1 MPSLLREFG
10 TCSLRSC
17 ARSRI
22 RADGAGADANT
33 TPESMTVPIETLTTR
48 RTASSNAASMPA
60 RPPLL
65 RTVGRGR
72 WLRLYPIA
80 LGLGGLGGS
89 WRTAAGLG
97 APLWPAMCL
106 VVLCFGAWIT
116 ITALYVVAGGGDPR
130 ALIADLRH
138 ADQGFAVGYIPVI
151 PLLLLAQVRAQTSG
165 LRILDL
171 GVVAVWAIVTAALVA
186 HWITT
191 PRDRHA
197 IHPGLSLPVV
207 AGPFISCISLQANSW
222 HLLAQG
228 MFAVGVFFWMTFGTV
243 ILGRLMTEQRL
254 PDARF
259 STLAALMVPPA
270 TGQRCLVRLERQ
282 PNHHAGHR
290 LGCGAGDDGADP
302 ALHRSRVSS
311 PAVHGFGADVQLPVG
326 SGGEHGW
333 PLGHRGTASGG
344 PRARVVESG
353 ARHGDDWPA
362 RSPHRAHAMADKS
375 GRHDAVGAVAGLRC
389 WGACRLTRSAAQTIT
404 CFRRRKVRT

>member
-1 MPSLLREFG
+1 MRKAWMPSLLREFG

-48 RTASSNAASMPA
+48 RTASSNAASTPA

-97 APLWPAMCL
+97 APLWPAVCL

-130 ALIADLRH
+130 ALISDLRH
-138 ADQGFAVGYIPVI
+138 PDRDFAVGYIPVI
-151 PLLLLAQVRAQTSG
+151 PLLLLAQVHAQTSG

-171 GVVAVWAIVTAALVA
+171 GLVAVWAIVTAALVA

-197 IHPGLSLPVV
+197 SI
-207 AGPFISCISLQANSW
+207 
-222 HLLAQG
+222 
-228 MFAVGVFFWMTFGTV
+228 
-243 ILGRLMTEQRL
+243 
-254 PDARF
+254 PDF
-259 STLAALMVPPA
+259 PC
-270 TGQRCLVRLERQ
+270 QWWLVRSFPASRCRRT
-282 PNHHAGHR
+282 AGIFW
-290 LGCGAGDDGADP
+290 L
-302 ALHRSRVSS
+302 
-311 PAVHGFGADVQLPVG
+311 
-326 SGGEHGW
+326 
-333 PLGHRGTASGG
+333 
-344 PRARVVESG
+344 RACS
-353 ARHGDDWPA
+353 
-362 RSPHRAHAMADKS
+362 
-375 GRHDAVGAVAGLRC
+375 
-389 WGACRLTRSAAQTIT
+389 RSA
-404 CFRRRKVRT
+404 CSSG